1 MTSCDIVKLSAS
13 SLVSLLAMSLVVGS
27 ALAER
32 VGQGEVGGCTHRV
45 QTASL
50 CLGSAMSLPSCR
62 LALGRPFL
70 SFLAYIDLEQAV
82 L

>member
-1 MTSCDIVKLSAS
+1 M
-13 SLVSLLAMSLVVGS
+13 
-27 ALAER
+27 
-32 VGQGEVGGCTHRV
+32 GQGEVGGCTHRV